1 MFFNAKK
8 DWKQYLSA
16 DDEEKLNE
24 LLRRVAEYRG
34 AYKNADDVKVAQ
46 LWCTILEMR
55 KENLIL
61 QSKLRKI
68 EEVFE
73 AMFEKVRK
81 QEREREELAKSLER
95 F

>member
-46 LWCTILEMR
+46 LWCTILTMR

>member
-1 MFFNAKK
+1 MFFNATK

-16 DDEEKLNE
+16 EDEEKLNE
-24 LLRRVAEYRG
+24 ILIKVAKYRG

-46 LWCTILEMR
+46 LWCTILELR

-61 QSKLRKI
+61 QSKMKKI
-68 EEVFE
+68 EDVFE

>member
-16 DDEEKLNE
+16 EDEEKLNE
-24 LLRRVAEYRG
+24 ILIKVAKHRG

-46 LWCTILEMR
+46 LWCTILELR

-61 QSKLRKI
+61 QSKMKKI
-68 EEVFE
+68 EDVFE

-81 QEREREELAKSLER
+81 QEREREELAKSLEK

>member
-1 MFFNAKK
+1 MFFAAKK
-8 DWKQYLSA
+8 DWKQFLSA
-16 DDEEKLNE
+16 EDEERLNE
-24 LLRRVAEYRG
+24 VLRKVAKYRG

-55 KENLIL
+55 KESLIL

-68 EEVFE
+68 EEVFD

-81 QEREREELAKSLER
+81 QEREREALAKSLER

>member
-16 DDEEKLNE
+16 EDEEKLNE
-24 LLRRVAEYRG
+24 VLRKVAKYRG
-34 AYKNADDVKVAQ
+34 AYRNADDVKIAQ

-55 KENLIL
+55 KESLIL
-61 QSKLRKI
+61 QSKMRRI
-68 EEVFE
+68 EEVFD

-81 QEREREELAKSLER
+81 QETEREALAKSLER